1 MEVIPAIDI
10 RGGKCVRLYQ
20 GDYAQETIYS
30 ESPADVASRWVSMGA
45 SRLHVVDLD
54 GAKQGVPVNLGVIQ
68 EIAVSAGVPIQLGGG
83 IRSLEVARA
92 AISASVDRVMIGT
105 AAVENPGLIESL
117 CYDLGADHVVV
128 SVDAR
133 DGVVALKGWTESSE
147 VTASDLIKQMMKM
160 GVRRFLYTDITRD
173 GTLTAPNF
181 QAIEALLE
189 QPGLR
194 LLAAGGISRTE
205 HLECLASL
213 GVEGVVIGKALY
225 TGDINLMQAL
235 EKLSQHETNTS

>member
-1 MEVIPAIDI
+1 MIPAIDI

-20 GDYAQETIYS
+20 GDYAQETVYS
-30 ESPADVASRWVSMGA
+30 ESPVDVASQWVSMGA
-45 SRLHVVDLD
+45 ARLHIVDLD
-54 GAKQGVPVNLGVIQ
+54 GAKQGAPANLGVIQ
-68 EIAVSAGVPIQLGGG
+68 EIAVSANVPIQLGGG

-117 CYDLGADHVVV
+117 CHDLGADHVVV

-133 DGVVALKGWTESSE
+133 DGIVALKGWTENSQ

-160 GVRRFLYTDITRD
+160 GVRRFLYTDIARD

-181 QAIEALLE
+181 QVIKALME
-189 QPGLR
+189 QSGLR
-194 LLAAGGISRTE
+194 LLAAGGISRVE
-205 HLECLASL
+205 HLVRLAGM
-213 GVEGVVIGKALY
+213 GVEGAVIGKALY
-225 TGDINLMQAL
+225 TGDINLAQAI
-235 EKLSQHETNTS
+235 EKLSQHKTNTS